1 MLLFVHI
8 CCLLVNYSY
17 FNMIKNQFAI
27 KVAAAWSFGCFDRRQ
42 DLLKTSLPVFLPR
55 KSLQVRVE
63 TGGILGV
70 AARWGEKETHIHL
83 RQKDDSQLYN
93 QHPPPHHRHHQH
105 PKDLL
110 QTCLQG

>member
-1 MLLFVHI
+1 MVSLGYVCLLLLFVHI

-27 KVAAAWSFGCFDRRQ
+27 KVAAAWSLGCFDRRQ

-63 TGGILGV
+63 RCGILGV
-70 AARWGEKETHIHL
+70 GAHWGEMETHIHL
-83 RQKDDSQLYN
+83 RQKDN
-93 QHPPPHHRHHQH
+93 RQHPE
-105 PKDLL
+105 DF
-110 QTCLQG
+110 